1 MKAKHRISLKQKTM
15 LVMIAAFTVVGIASV
30 LLFYRGS
37 LEIARSE
44 YVTHCSDLANTVAR
58 SLDVSQV
65 KALNKEVLSIYRSL
79 DPSECMTSDQKDEP
93 GYEEYLA
100 HYAPVQQMEEF
111 ESLRSSLRR
120 LQDVAHVECLYITF
134 PDIETHS
141 LIYLVDGSYEDVWDP
156 GTLEILYDTDF
167 RVKGDIESGFGSLMS
182 DSDDG
187 TVLVTTAMPIF
198 DYKNEVI
205 AYAGLDYSIESLLE
219 SERYYI
225 TMAIIMI
232 ALLAGISAFIV
243 IKLVDRSIIK
253 PINALSDASIRFYSS
268 DSDSDDASHSF
279 SNLDIHT
286 GDEIET
292 LAESMAKMEKDIDDH
307 IQALLSTRRE
317 LSDTREYAEEMA
329 RNANKDP
336 LTGVKNKRSYEEAI
350 EQLNS
355 EISGGY
361 GNFGIAVIDMNDLK
375 MSNDNY
381 GHECGDEAIVKLCSI
396 ICSVFKRSPVYR
408 YGGDEFAVILK
419 DHDLLNISSLIK
431 RFRGDLKAVRSNRK
445 TDPWLRI
452 NAAIGYAIYDPDL
465 DDSAESVFE
474 RADKA
479 MYENKEQIKA
489 EISLH

>member
-79 DPSECMTSDQKDEP
+79 DPSECMISDQEDEP

-134 PDIETHS
+134 PDVKTKR

-167 RVKGDIESGFGSLMS
+167 RITGDIESGFGSLMS

-219 SERYYI
+219 SERYYM

-268 DSDSDDASHSF
+268 DSNSDNASHSF

-292 LAESMAKMEKDIDDH
+292 LAESMAEW
-307 IQALLSTRRE
+307 
-317 LSDTREYAEEMA
+317 
-329 RNANKDP
+329 
-336 LTGVKNKRSYEEAI
+336 
-350 EQLNS
+350 
-355 EISGGY
+355 
-361 GNFGIAVIDMNDLK
+361 
-375 MSNDNY
+375 
-381 GHECGDEAIVKLCSI
+381 
-396 ICSVFKRSPVYR
+396 
-408 YGGDEFAVILK
+408 
-419 DHDLLNISSLIK
+419 
-431 RFRGDLKAVRSNRK
+431 RK
-445 TDPWLRI
+445 I
-452 NAAIGYAIYDPDL
+452 
-465 DDSAESVFE
+465 
-474 RADKA
+474 
-479 MYENKEQIKA
+479 
-489 EISLH
+489 

>member
-1 MKAKHRISLKQKTM
+1 
-15 LVMIAAFTVVGIASV
+15 
-30 LLFYRGS
+30 
-37 LEIARSE
+37 
-44 YVTHCSDLANTVAR
+44 
-58 SLDVSQV
+58 
-65 KALNKEVLSIYRSL
+65 
-79 DPSECMTSDQKDEP
+79 
-93 GYEEYLA
+93 
-100 HYAPVQQMEEF
+100 
-111 ESLRSSLRR
+111 
-120 LQDVAHVECLYITF
+120 
-134 PDIETHS
+134 
-141 LIYLVDGSYEDVWDP
+141 
-156 GTLEILYDTDF
+156 
-167 RVKGDIESGFGSLMS
+167 
-182 DSDDG
+182 
-187 TVLVTTAMPIF
+187 
-198 DYKNEVI
+198 
-205 AYAGLDYSIESLLE
+205 
-219 SERYYI
+219 
-225 TMAIIMI
+225 
-232 ALLAGISAFIV
+232 
-243 IKLVDRSIIK
+243 
-253 PINALSDASIRFYSS
+253 
-268 DSDSDDASHSF
+268 
-279 SNLDIHT
+279 
-286 GDEIET
+286 
-292 LAESMAKMEKDIDDH
+292 MEKDIDDH
-307 IQALLSTRRE
+307 IEALLSTRRE

-489 EISLH
+489 EIS